1 MRSFSR
7 KYSTC
12 IYLVKLASK
21 YCNCSLFADMGNKEN
36 LHVGRTKDLEFGGFP
51 GSIGMVA
58 GLPVGVYYLNLI
70 CNKVSYTVY
79 RFILATVKYSDSK
92 PFRQVACVIK

>member
-12 IYLVKLASK
+12 IYLVKLASTCK
-21 YCNCSLFADMGNKEN
+21 YCNCSLLADMGNKEN
-36 LHVGRTKDLEFGGFP
+36 LHVGRTKDLEFGGIP

-70 CNKVSYTVY
+70 CNKVSY
-79 RFILATVKYSDSK
+79 I
-92 PFRQVACVIK
+92 